1 MFALLHFFFMSTI
14 RRRQDAYPIPKKQ
27 DALTSNVNGETRDL
41 ASLKADKTDPKSTLH
56 KAYGRVHTILF
67 FVGYPRSRHSLL
79 GSLLD
84 AHPHM
89 VISDESTAFSRWK
102 DRQTTWIR
110 ESIFSFY
117 DTISSAS
124 ERASTKGRRS
134 FSLEGTVANTSS
146 AYGYHVPNQ
155 WQGRYDEYI
164 EVIGDKA
171 GGLTASALLSSNAVD
186 AVHLLQKASG
196 AKVKFVHVVRNPF
209 DNIATMVLRH
219 SDLRKRTGDHQQ
231 KVEAPEI
238 MATTIRRYFHLAEGS
253 QKARSEFPSQ
263 VIDIS
268 SKDFVQFPAETLR
281 RICDFLEIGCSERY
295 IQDCSS
301 IVDTVPSK
309 TRDFVEW
316 SVENKMK
323 VENEMKRFPFLKDY
337 SYND

>member
-1 MFALLHFFFMSTI
+1 MQTSDHPIISHFFVFF
-14 RRRQDAYPIPKKQ
+14 
-27 DALTSNVNGETRDL
+27 LGETRDL
-41 ASLKADKTDPKSTLH
+41 ASLKADKTDPKSALH

-102 DRQTTWIR
+102 NLQTTWIR

-164 EVIGDKA
+164 EVRSRNVHITY
-171 GGLTASALLSSNAVD
+171 TAC
-186 AVHLLQKASG
+186 QR
-196 AKVKFVHVVRNPF
+196 F
-209 DNIATMVLRH
+209 LRFQWWIQG
-219 SDLRKRTGDHQQ
+219 RGPR
-231 KVEAPEI
+231 
-238 MATTIRRYFHLAEGS
+238 S
-253 QKARSEFPSQ
+253 QFEL
-263 VIDIS
+263 I
-268 SKDFVQFPAETLR
+268 E
-281 RICDFLEIGCSERY
+281 
-295 IQDCSS
+295 
-301 IVDTVPSK
+301 
-309 TRDFVEW
+309 
-316 SVENKMK
+316 
-323 VENEMKRFPFLKDY
+323 
-337 SYND
+337 